1 LTPNIFNPYRYA
13 SASIDDTGLK
23 CYWKFNESSGDVINQ
38 SESSV
43 DLGSPA
49 DIQITNAT
57 YEDNGSPLG
66 TGMAFNGTG
75 AYGVAGT
82 SVSQFDFLHK
92 ETTEWT
98 ICFWAKLTKAM
109 DKYIMTTAEGGI
121 GQTGLKLGMNNVD
134 FRIYTL
140 NGADQTVMSFQGT
153 SGFIPDSTGWY
164 FYVFRYDTTES
175 NQFKAL
181 RDNAN
186 LEESSNTVN
195 PASNGNATYPMYFAR
210 RPSPAIGYTVMAI
223 AEVSVWDRVLTA
235 DEMTAL
241 YNGGSGQAIY

>member
-1 LTPNIFNPYRYA
+1 MTPNIFNPYRYA

-43 DLGSPA
+43 DLGSSA
-49 DIQITNAT
+49 DIQITNGD

-66 TGMAFNGTG
+66 NGMAFNGSD
-75 AYGVAGT
+75 AFGVAGT
-82 SVSQFDFLHK
+82 SVSQFNFLHQ

-98 ICFWAKLTKAM
+98 ICFWAKLTKAE
-109 DKYIMTTAEGGI
+109 DKFIMTTAEGSTDIGI
-121 GQTGLKLGMNNVD
+121 KLGMNATS

-140 NGADQTVMSFQGT
+140 NGADQTVMTFSGS
-153 SGFIPDSTGWY
+153 SGFIPDSSGWY
-164 FYVFRYDTTES
+164 FYVFRYDTTEEQ
-175 NQFKAL
+175 QFKAL

-195 PASNGNATYPMYFAR
+195 SATNNNATYPMYFAR
-210 RPSPAIGYTVMAI
+210 RPNPAIGYTVMAI
-223 AEVSVWDRVLTA
+223 AEVSVWDRILTDA
-235 DEMTAL
+235 QMTAL
-241 YNGGSGQAIY
+241 FNGGSGQAIY